1 MWTPSSVPWEG
12 EALSLAVQAA
22 EGQPQVNPWIVA
34 ISVMFATFMEVMDT
48 TVVNVSL
55 PHIAGSLSASVDE
68 ATWTLTS
75 YLVSNA
81 IILPMTGWLAN
92 YFGRKRLLMMSV
104 TGFTLASLVCG
115 LAPSLPVLVITRVI
129 QGAAGGT
136 LQPISQA
143 ILLEAFRPQDRGK
156 AMAFWGLGIV
166 VAPIMGPVLGGYLT
180 DMYSWRWVFFI
191 NIPVGITSLIMT
203 KAFVFDP
210 EYIGKELRRIDY
222 WGLGMLAVGMGSL
235 QIMLDKGQEKDW
247 FQSHLITALAV
258 ISIGAVVI
266 LIIRELKARDPVVD
280 LQVFKKR
287 TYSTGVFL
295 MTTLGFVL
303 YGSLVLV
310 PILMQTILGYSAFEA
325 GIAMAP
331 RGFGSFLA
339 MPVVGVLVGKFD
351 PRKLLAMGFTLG
363 ALSLYQLS
371 ILNMNAGY
379 WDFFWPQFIQ
389 GVGLALLFVPLT
401 TLTMDPIANKDMGN
415 ATSIFNLLRN
425 IGGSMGIAAATTY
438 TARTQQKLINVLG
451 EHVNPYSLTS
461 QLTTEQIQS
470 HVMSQGADPVTALHQ
485 THGILFGMVH
495 QQAALISF
503 LHGFFLMGLIFICV
517 LPVLFLMKKPE
528 ETRGAPPMH

>member
-1 MWTPSSVPWEG
+1 MADQSL
-12 EALSLAVQAA
+12 EAR
-22 EGQPQVNPWIVA
+22 PQINPWIVA
-34 ISVMFATFMEVMDT
+34 FSVMFATFMEVMDT

-81 IILPMTGWLAN
+81 IVLPMTGWLAN

-115 LAPSLPVLVITRVI
+115 LAPSLPVLVMTRVV

-180 DMYSWRWVFFI
+180 DQYSWRWVFFI

-210 EYIGKELRRIDY
+210 EYIGKQIRKIDY

-235 QIMLDKGQEKDW
+235 QVLLDKGQEKDW
-247 FQSHLITALAV
+247 FQSHLILALAIV
-258 ISIGAVVI
+258 SIGAIVI
-266 LIIRELKARDPVVD
+266 LIIRELKARAPIVD
-280 LQVFKKR
+280 LKVFKKR
-287 TYSTGVFL
+287 TYATGVFL

-310 PILMQTILGYSAFEA
+310 PILMQTLLGYSAYEA

-331 RGFGSFLA
+331 RGLGSFLT
-339 MPVVGVLVGKFD
+339 MPLVGILVSKFD

-371 ILNMNAGY
+371 VLNLSAGY

-389 GVGLALLFVPLT
+389 GVGMALLFVPLT
-401 TLTMDPIANKDMGN
+401 TTTMDPIANQDMGN

-425 IGGSMGIAAATTY
+425 IGGSMGIAAATTF
-438 TARTQQKLINVLG
+438 TARSQQKLINVLG

-461 QLTTEQIQS
+461 QLTTKEIQS
-470 HVMSQGADPVTALHQ
+470 HLMASGSDSFTALNQ
-485 THGILFGMVH
+485 AHGVLFGMVH

-503 LHGFFLMGLIFICV
+503 LHGFLLMGGIFLLV
-517 LPVLFLMKKPE
+517 LPALFIMKKPE
-528 ETRGAPPMH
+528 ESRGAPPMH

>member
-1 MWTPSSVPWEG
+1 MEEQSQGAQS
-12 EALSLAVQAA
+12 A
-22 EGQPQVNPWIVA
+22 VNPWIVA

-55 PHIAGSLSASVDE
+55 PHIAGSLSASVNE

-81 IILPMTGWLAN
+81 IVLPMTGWLAN

-104 TGFTLASLVCG
+104 TGFTLASFLCG
-115 LAPSLPVLVITRVI
+115 LAPSLPVLVLFRVI

-180 DMYSWRWVFFI
+180 DQYSWRWVFYI
-191 NIPVGITSLIMT
+191 NIPVGIASLIMT

-210 EYIGKELRRIDY
+210 PYIGQSRKRIDY
-222 WGLGMLAVGMGSL
+222 WGLGMLAVGMGAL
-235 QIMLDKGQEKDW
+235 QILLDKGQDKDW
-247 FQSHLITALAV
+247 FQSHLITALA
-258 ISIGAVVI
+258 ITAFGAIVI
-266 LIIRELKARDPVVD
+266 LIIRELRTRDPIVD
-280 LQVFKKR
+280 LRVFKKR
-287 TYSTGVFL
+287 TYSAGVFL

-339 MPVVGVLVGKFD
+339 MPAVGVLVGKFD
-351 PRKLLAMGFTLG
+351 PRKLLAIGFGLG

-371 ILNMNAGY
+371 VLNMNAGY

-401 TLTMDPIANKDMGN
+401 TTTMAPIANRNMGN

-438 TARTQQKLINVLG
+438 TVRSQQQLVNVLG
-451 EHVNPYSLTS
+451 QHVNPYSLNS
-461 QLTTEQIQS
+461 QLTTDQIQS
-470 HVMSQGADPVTALHQ
+470 YLASQGSDPFTAADQA
-485 THGILFGMVH
+485 HGILFGIVQ

-503 LHGFFLMGLIFICV
+503 LQAFLILGIFFLCM
-517 LPVLFLMKKPE
+517 LPVLFLLKKPE
-528 ETRGAPPMH
+528 EGKEAPPMH